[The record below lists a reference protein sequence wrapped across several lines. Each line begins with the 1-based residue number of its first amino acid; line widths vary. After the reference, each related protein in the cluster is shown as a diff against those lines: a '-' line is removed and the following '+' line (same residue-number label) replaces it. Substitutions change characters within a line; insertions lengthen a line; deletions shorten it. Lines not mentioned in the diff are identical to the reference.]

1 METSRGH
8 EFLKHRKSVQTV
20 EESKNKIIDKIL
32 ITLNDDKYMKEKK
45 KRQKRIKI
53 KTKTHWKKV

>member
-20 EESKNKIIDKIL
+20 EESKNKIIDKML
-32 ITLNDDKYMKEKK
+32 ITLNDFKYM
-45 KRQKRIKI
+45 
-53 KTKTHWKKV
+53 